1 MKSEIQFEI
10 GGWYKNRNGWYEVKE
25 INRDRLHIRCE
36 KKDGIEANLGMEI
49 QKRIMANSTFEEKQ
63 ENPPLVMR
71 IN

>member
-1 MKSEIQFEI
+1 MKFNLRSVDDIRTVME
-10 GGWYKNRNGWYEVKE
+10 GL
-25 INRDRLHIRCE
+25 RLKKSTETDYISVA

-49 QKRIMANSTFEEKQ
+49 QKRIMANRTFEEKQ